1 MLWKICVVKISLKK
15 VDYSRRKVI
24 TKIRMEINEVETKRE
39 KCYHAML
46 NSVSLPPMDYS
57 LPGSS
62 AHGIFQARIL
72 EWVAISFSR
81 GSSWPKDQSH
91 ISCVGRWI
99 LYRATREAQKRK
111 IGRINK
117 TKRWDFEKV
126 NKIEKLLARLIQRA

>member
-1 MLWKICVVKISLKK
+1 MVKISLKK

-72 EWVAISFSR
+72 EWVDISFSR
-81 GSSWPKDQSH
+81 G
-91 ISCVGRWI
+91 
-99 LYRATREAQKRK
+99 A
-111 IGRINK
+111 
-117 TKRWDFEKV
+117 F
-126 NKIEKLLARLIQRA
+126 